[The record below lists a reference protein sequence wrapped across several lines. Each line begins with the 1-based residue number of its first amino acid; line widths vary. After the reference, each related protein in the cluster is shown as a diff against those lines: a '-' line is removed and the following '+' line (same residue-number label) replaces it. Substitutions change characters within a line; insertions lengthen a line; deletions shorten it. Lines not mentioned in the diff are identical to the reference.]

1 MKRIVALLMENQPG
15 ALSRVVGLFS
25 QRGYNIESLIVAPTE
40 DPTLSRLTM
49 TTSGDDKV
57 IDQITKQL
65 NKLIDV
71 VSVLDLGE
79 SDHVE
84 RELMLIKF
92 NRPSISDGELN
103 DFSGEVV
110 FEDAEIVNAQFVGES
125 SHLDGILK
133 KLETKNPLEIVR
145 TGTSGISSNTKT
157 LTIN

>member
-92 NRPSISDGELN
+92 NRPSISDCELN
-103 DFSGEVV
+103 DLSGEVV

-125 SHLDGILK
+125 SYLDGILK